1 VTLLPVAGDGPAALR
16 QETVGGCG
24 PVAASRR
31 LRAGGGEPAGAGR
44 RDRARA
50 ATRLRQAG

>member
-31 LRAGGGEPAGAGR
+31 LRAGPVAASRRGRAGGIGPVQRPG
-44 RDRARA
+44 
-50 ATRLRQAG
+50 

>member
-1 VTLLPVAGDGPAALR
+1 
-16 QETVGGCG
+16 
-24 PVAASRR
+24 VAASRR